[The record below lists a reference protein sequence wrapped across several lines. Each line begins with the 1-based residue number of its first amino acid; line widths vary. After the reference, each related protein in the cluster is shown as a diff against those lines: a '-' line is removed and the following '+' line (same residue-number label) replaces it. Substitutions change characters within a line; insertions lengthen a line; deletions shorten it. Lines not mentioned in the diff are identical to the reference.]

1 MGMGSVEW
9 TDCRLVKEGGF
20 RLIVVVMTMMVIVM
34 MLTMLSSL
42 VILYL
47 SLEAGAGWLAGWLA
61 CRTIL
66 TQHEVAC
73 IITAS

>member
-20 RLIVVVMTMMVIVM
+20 RLIVVVMTMMMVIVM

-47 SLEAGAGWLAGWLA
+47 SLEAGAGWLAG
-61 CRTIL
+61 
-66 TQHEVAC
+66 
-73 IITAS
+73 